1 MFVKLSSDGRVT
13 LEEHDNF
20 RAFKLVVEGGPAG
33 LDAVRRALAGTADLP
48 DQAHAWIYEAAL
60 RARPEVAQDAAW
72 QQSLGTMI
80 EKARPHGWI
89 DDTRRAIKA
98 HIEWTQPA

>member
-1 MFVKLSSDGRVT
+1 MFIKLSAGGQIT

-20 RAFKLVVEGGPAG
+20 RAFKLVVEGGPDRLETA
-33 LDAVRRALAGTADLP
+33 RRALTGVAEILDAT
-48 DQAHAWIYEAAL
+48 HAWISEAAL
-60 RARPEVAQDAAW
+60 RKRPEVAQDAAW
-72 QQSLGTMI
+72 QSNMGTMI

-89 DDTRRAIKA
+89 DDQRKAIKA